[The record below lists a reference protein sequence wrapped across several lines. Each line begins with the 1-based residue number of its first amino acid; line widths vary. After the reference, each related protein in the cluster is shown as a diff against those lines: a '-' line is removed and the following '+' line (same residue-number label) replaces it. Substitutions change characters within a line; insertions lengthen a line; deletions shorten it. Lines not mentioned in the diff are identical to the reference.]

1 MNVRDIDRGH
11 GAKGVPPPSA
21 NPRRSFSG
29 RRKAAR
35 KKKKKTSEPPFS
47 LSLSELARRRLGQ
60 RTRYPQNHTQTGG
73 EVCSPPPAE
82 EGGLEVAPL
91 LAPLALEDKALLT
104 SRAVGRLREPAS
116 SSRSSID
123 VPSFF
128 FFFFFWAGAFPA
140 GKHAHF
146 SVYFFCRE
154 MRERERSSFAGR
166 AGGWRR
172 PSSRATG
179 GRACRGREVSG

>member
-1 MNVRDIDRGH
+1 MAPKVSLLQALTLVARFR
-11 GAKGVPPPSA
+11 
-21 NPRRSFSG
+21 
-29 RRKAAR
+29 AAG
-35 KKKKKTSEPPFS
+35 KLPEKKKKTSEPPFS

-123 VPSFF
+123 VPPFF
-128 FFFFFWAGAFPA
+128 FFFFLGWRLSR
-140 GKHAHF
+140 GKARP
-146 SVYFFCRE
+146 FFGLFFLPGD
-154 MRERERSSFAGR
+154 EREGEIQFCGESGR
-166 AGGWRR
+166 LAEAVESGDGGARVPR
-172 PSSRATG
+172 
-179 GRACRGREVSG
+179 

>member
-1 MNVRDIDRGH
+1 MSLLQALTLVARFR
-11 GAKGVPPPSA
+11 
-21 NPRRSFSG
+21 
-29 RRKAAR
+29 AAGKLPE
-35 KKKKKTSEPPFS
+35 KKKKPSEPPFS

-104 SRAVGRLREPAS
+104 SRAVGRLWEPAS

-123 VPSFF
+123 VPSFSI
-128 FFFFFWAGAFPA
+128 FFFFWAGAFPRER
-140 GKHAHF
+140 AHF

-154 MRERERSSFAGR
+154 MRERERERKRSSFCGESGR
-166 AGGWRR
+166 LAEAVESGDGGA
-172 PSSRATG
+172 RAEVERY
-179 GRACRGREVSG
+179 RARTCLRAPR